1 MRKTIIVSDFSGDA
15 IDDAE
20 IVQITLR
27 FADRRRGVYVAE
39 AHPDDPIVR
48 QVVSSGRKQQT
59 RGRKPQGDGLGEA
72 LAGQIHRAGGRSRAA
87 VTS

>member
-15 IDDAE
+15 VGDAE

-27 FADRRRGVYVAE
+27 FADRRRGVYVAD

-48 QVVSSGRKQQT
+48 QIVSSGRKQQT
-59 RGRKPQGDGLGEA
+59 RGRKPGGEIGEA
-72 LAGQIHRAGGRSRAA
+72 LAGQIHRVGGRSRAA
-87 VTS
+87 VSS